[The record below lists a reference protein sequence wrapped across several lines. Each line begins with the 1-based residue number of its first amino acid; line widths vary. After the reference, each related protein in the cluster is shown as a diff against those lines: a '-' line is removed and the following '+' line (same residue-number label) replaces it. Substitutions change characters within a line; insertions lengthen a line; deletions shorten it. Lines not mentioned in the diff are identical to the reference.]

1 MDNDSISNSPLIV
14 LARLSYSL
22 DVNKYIEIL
31 ESNDIVYQLT
41 GLGID
46 DTSME
51 HLTIWVPEIDYDK
64 ATRLMKSGNDYFMK
78 CPNCGSVD
86 ISLHHVENIKNT
98 FLGLLKTMIT
108 GRAKHSY
115 NQNVCDKCNQVF

>member
-1 MDNDSISNSPLIV
+1 VDNDSISNSPLIV

-108 GRAKHSY
+108 GKHCISY
-115 NQNVCDKCNQVF
+115 LLQR